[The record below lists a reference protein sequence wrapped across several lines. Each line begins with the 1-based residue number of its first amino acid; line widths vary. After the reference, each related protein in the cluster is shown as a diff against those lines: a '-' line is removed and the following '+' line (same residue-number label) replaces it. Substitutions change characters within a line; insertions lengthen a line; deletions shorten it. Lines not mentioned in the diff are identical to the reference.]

1 MIPTNL
7 TIDERVTRL
16 EKLLYLLI
24 GLQAPT
30 LINSLSSMGV
40 V

>member
-1 MIPTNL
+1 MIVTNL

-24 GLQAPT
+24 GLQTPS
-30 LINSLSSMGV
+30 LISSLSSMGV